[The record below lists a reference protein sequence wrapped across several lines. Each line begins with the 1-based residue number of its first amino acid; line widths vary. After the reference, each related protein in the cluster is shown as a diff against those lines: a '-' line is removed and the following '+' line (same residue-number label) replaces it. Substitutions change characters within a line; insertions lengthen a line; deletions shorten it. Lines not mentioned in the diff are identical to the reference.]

1 MVVSYNEDIVRF
13 CVEKWGRIVFIYMFL
28 FDRFMFYCFDFFI
41 FMIKYLWSIMV
52 LNLEVIR
59 YNSWILLNVVV
70 VFCRMKD
77 NSIGL

>member
-13 CVEKWGRIVFIYMFL
+13 CVEKWGTIVFIFV
-28 FDRFMFYCFDFFI
+28 FFNRFMFYCFDFFI